1 MIENKTFIQL
11 IKYGLVG
18 AFNTLLTLATI
29 YICKSLIGISP
40 MVSNIIG
47 YIVGL
52 INSFIWNKN
61 WVFCSHKG
69 YTREAIKF
77 IIGFGVCFALQF
89 TIVYVLSYHSP
100 LGSMLWHIG
109 SIAFSGYGLA
119 TLIGMVF
126 YTAANFIYNRLI
138 TFK

>member
-1 MIENKTFIQL
+1 MIDRKTALQI

-18 AFNTLLTLATI
+18 VFNTLLTLATI

-40 MVSNIIG
+40 MVSNVIG

-61 WVFCSHKG
+61 WVFRSDKG
-69 YTREAIKF
+69 YTREAVKF
-77 IIGFGVCFALQF
+77 AVGFGGSFALQF
-89 TIVYVLSYHSP
+89 VIVYSLSYHSA

-109 SIAFSGYGLA
+109 PIAVSGYGVA
-119 TLIGMVF
+119 TIIGMVF
-126 YTAANFIYNRLI
+126 YTVANFLYNRFV
-138 TFK
+138 TFR

>member
-1 MIENKTFIQL
+1 MIDRKTALQI

-18 AFNTLLTLATI
+18 VFNTLLTLATI

-40 MVSNIIG
+40 MVSNVIG

-61 WVFCSHKG
+61 WVFRSDKG
-69 YTREAIKF
+69 YTREAVKF
-77 IIGFGVCFALQF
+77 AVGFGACFALQF
-89 TIVYVLSYHSP
+89 VIVYTLSYHSA
-100 LGSMLWHIG
+100 LGTMLWHIG
-109 SIAFSGYGLA
+109 PIAISGYGVA

-126 YTAANFIYNRLI
+126 YTVASFLYNRFV
-138 TFK
+138 TFR